1 MRPKLIHN
9 ADSRLAPGWRCVPG
23 ARKRLYEGISLASR
37 HPTPLAI
44 GPSRMERHGFWPLG
58 LSLFLRFPGLDSF
71 RHVLIEL
78 RVRIVGKSW
87 RCWSVHNAYIR
98 QWLSSR
104 TRRALVG
111 LRPRGQLSTL
121 APDQRYFAGLLIR
134 LVSADKI
141 SFARAFDDI
150 AKLHVRIAP

>member
-1 MRPKLIHN
+1 
-9 ADSRLAPGWRCVPG
+9 
-23 ARKRLYEGISLASR
+23 
-37 HPTPLAI
+37 
-44 GPSRMERHGFWPLG
+44 MERHGFWPLG

-111 LRPRGQLSTL
+111 LSLGVSF
-121 APDQRYFAGLLIR
+121 QRWLQINVILLGY
-134 LVSADKI
+134 SSD
-141 SFARAFDDI
+141 S
-150 AKLHVRIAP
+150 